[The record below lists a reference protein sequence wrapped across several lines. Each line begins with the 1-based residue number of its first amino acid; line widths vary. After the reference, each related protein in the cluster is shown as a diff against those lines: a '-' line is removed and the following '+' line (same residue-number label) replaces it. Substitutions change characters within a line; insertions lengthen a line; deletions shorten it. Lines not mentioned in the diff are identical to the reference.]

1 MRTVLVLAGVL
12 LAALPARALDT
23 CNGLI
28 SVDFVPP
35 TPSPVHE
42 GDTVRLHVD
51 LGTGSINGGSLLTI
65 NTVHYDM
72 SCQPPLVPNCTPA
85 VPLGLAF
92 TDAIMSDC
100 PGSFT
105 ASPSANET
113 TFTPGA
119 TLQIAADQIT
129 PPGFCSLEFNVL
141 VLPGTAGTTIDGL
154 LSFGANG
161 SGATCNNGLLVAGGF
176 QTISIAV
183 ATTTTTTTTTS
194 TTTTTTTSTTT
205 TTTLALH
212 FGCYE
217 IPRGNIPVESLTLAY
232 RFGSVTAKTA
242 RLHQLCAPTN
252 KNDED
257 PSAVTNPVHMSLAP
271 LKAVAGTFSQPA
283 GTQIVTQFGTYTA
296 DVKKPVT
303 LMLPTSKSLTPP
315 PPPPLVTTEPH
326 RVCMKLVHET
336 GPTASPHVVDQF
348 TAATG
353 GITPTVTPRRL
364 SFLCLPVNKNGE
376 DQSAPSNPAALMCFL
391 TTNDKLP
398 FGQRSVFIT
407 NQFGGFPETITRYDF
422 LCVPATVP

>member
-1 MRTVLVLAGVL
+1 MRTVLVLAGIL

-51 LGTGSINGGSLLTI
+51 FGTGSINGGSILTI

-92 TDAIMSDC
+92 TDAIASDC

-119 TLQIAADQIT
+119 TLQIPADQIT
-129 PPGFCSLEFNVL
+129 QPGFCSLEFNV
-141 VLPGTAGTTIDGL
+141 VVQPGTAGTTIDGL

-194 TTTTTTTSTTT
+194 TTTTTT
-205 TTTLALH
+205 LALH

-217 IPRGNIPVESLTLAY
+217 IPQGGIPSASVTLDY
-232 RFGSVTAKTA
+232 RFGTGTASV
-242 RLHQLCAPTN
+242 RRIHQLCAPTD
-252 KNDED
+252 KNGED
-257 PSAVTNPVHMSLAP
+257 PSAVGSPVHLSGLP
-271 LKAVAGTFSQPA
+271 VKAVQ
-283 GTQIVTQFGTYTA
+283 
-296 DVKKPVT
+296 
-303 LMLPTSKSLTPP
+303 
-315 PPPPLVTTEPH
+315 
-326 RVCMKLVHET
+326 
-336 GPTASPHVVDQF
+336 
-348 TAATG
+348 
-353 GITPTVTPRRL
+353 
-364 SFLCLPVNKNGE
+364 
-376 DQSAPSNPAALMCFL
+376 
-391 TTNDKLP
+391 
-398 FGQRSVFIT
+398 
-407 NQFGGFPETITRYDF
+407 
-422 LCVPATVP
+422 